1 MLCRCRHDS
10 FSWHVSSAGQLSA
23 GEVQRLAIARLLLE
37 RPCLA
42 VLDEATSAVGSDTAL
57 ALYGAI
63 RAAGIAT
70 LTLAQHGSEL
80 RECHDLVVAL
90 LADGRG
96 GWTTDTTPQ
105 PSDAADL
112 MQL

>member
-1 MLCRCRHDS
+1 M
-10 FSWHVSSAGQLSA
+10 
-23 GEVQRLAIARLLLE
+23 QRLAIARLLLE
-37 RPCLA
+37 RPQLA
-42 VLDEATSAVGSDTAL
+42 VLDEATSAVGSGAAL

-80 RECHDLVVAL
+80 RRCHDLVVTIL
-90 LADGRG
+90 SDGRG
-96 GWTTDTTPQ
+96 GWTTVIDSQ
-105 PSDAADL
+105 PSDTADL

>member
-1 MLCRCRHDS
+1 M
-10 FSWHVSSAGQLSA
+10 
-23 GEVQRLAIARLLLE
+23 QRLAIARLLLA
-37 RPCLA
+37 RPQLA
-42 VLDEATSAVGSDTAL
+42 VLDEATSAVGSESAL

-70 LTLAQHGSEL
+70 LTLAQRGSEL
-80 RECHDLVVAL
+80 RQCHDLVVTI

-96 GWTTDTTPQ
+96 LWTTDTNPQ
-105 PSDAADL
+105 PSDTADL